1 MTIHTIH
8 TIWLY
13 HMSQLD
19 QFVAALESILHHVE
33 DGILIADDQQNLL
46 YHNQLFRELLSIPK
60 DKPLQH
66 MSDLEGLNLK
76 KELLRA
82 AIDAGQTDAASRPI
96 DSFVEFEH
104 VHTVGDS
111 ARHLRI
117 RSGVVRSPCTT
128 APLRMLIVRDYTEQQ
143 QLRAVLSHADES
155 GLVTRDPQM
164 LEIIARLEQIAPS
177 PAFILLQ
184 GESGTGKTQL
194 ARYLHNK
201 SAQRDGP
208 YVEVN
213 CAAIPHSLIES
224 ELFGHVKGAYTGAHQ
239 QRAGRFQAANGGTL
253 FLDEIS
259 EVPIELQA
267 KLLRAVQDQSFEMVG
282 SDKTI
287 TVDVRVITASNRNLR
302 EAVDDGSFRA
312 DLYYRL
318 AVIPIHIPALR
329 DRPGDIPL
337 LIQHFTQQLID
348 RGYSAD
354 IKWSQDALNLM
365 MNYPWPGNVRELR
378 NAVEHG
384 IICAETGHVTAHSLP
399 QDLLQYTDKSEATNS
414 HHLQAEQNEI
424 QREEIMTALR
434 EANGNRAEA
443 AEKLGINRTTL
454 WRRMQKLGIN
464 EGAVMSH

>member
-1 MTIHTIH
+1 
-8 TIWLY
+8 
-13 HMSQLD
+13 MSQLD
-19 QFVAALESILHHVE
+19 QFVAALEPILNHVE
-33 DGILIADDQQNLL
+33 DGILIADDQQTLL

-60 DKPLQH
+60 DKTLLK
-66 MSDLEGLNLK
+66 MNDLEGLNLK

-96 DSFVEFEH
+96 DSFVEFEYMH
-104 VHTVGDS
+104 SVGDT

-128 APLRMLIVRDYTEQQ
+128 APLRLLIVRDYTDQH

-155 GLVTRDPQM
+155 GLATRDPQM
-164 LEIIARLEQIAPS
+164 LEIIARIEQIGPS
-177 PAFILLQ
+177 PAFVLLQ

-201 SAQRDGP
+201 SAQRNGP

-224 ELFGHVKGAYTGAHQ
+224 ELFGHVKGAFTGAHQ
-239 QRAGRFQAANGGTL
+239 QRAGRFQAAHGGTL

-267 KLLRAVQDQSFEMVG
+267 KLLHAVQEQRFEMVG

-287 TVDVRVITASNRNLR
+287 SVDVRVITASNRNLR

-329 DRPGDIPL
+329 ERPGDIPL
-337 LIQHFTQQLID
+337 LIQHFSQQLAE
-348 RGYSAD
+348 RGYPAH
-354 IKWSQDALNLM
+354 IEWSPEALNLM

-384 IICAETGHVTAHSLP
+384 IICAESGKVTAHSLP
-399 QDLLQYTDKSEATNS
+399 QDLLQFIDRATTASN
-414 HHLQAEQNEI
+414 HYLQAEQNEI
-424 QREEIMTALR
+424 QREAIMAALR
-434 EANGNRAEA
+434 EAKGNRAEA
-443 AEKLGINRTTL
+443 ADKLGINRTTL
-454 WRRMQKLGIN
+454 WRRMQKLGID
-464 EGAVMSH
+464 EGAVLAH

>member
-1 MTIHTIH
+1 
-8 TIWLY
+8 
-13 HMSQLD
+13 MSQLD

-33 DGILIADDQQNLL
+33 DGILIADNEQTLL
-46 YHNQLFRELLSIPK
+46 YHNQLFRDLLAIPE
-60 DKPLQH
+60 DKSLLH
-66 MSDLEGLNLK
+66 MRDLEGLNLK

-82 AIDAGQTDAASRPI
+82 AIEAGQTDAASRPI

-104 VHTVGDS
+104 VHVAGES

-128 APLRMLIVRDYTEQQ
+128 APLRLLIVRDYTEQQ

-155 GLVTRDPQM
+155 GMVTHDPQM

-177 PAFILLQ
+177 PAFVLLQ

-201 SAQRDGP
+201 SARRDGP

-239 QRAGRFQAANGGTL
+239 QRAGRFQAAHGGTL

-267 KLLRAVQDQSFEMVG
+267 KLLRAVQDQKFEMVG

-287 TVDVRVITASNRNLR
+287 SVDVRVITASNRNLR

-329 DRPGDIPL
+329 ERPGDIPT
-337 LIQHFTQQLID
+337 LIQHFTQQLAA
-348 RGYSAD
+348 RGYPSNTEWDQEA
-354 IKWSQDALNLM
+354 INLM
-365 MNYPWPGNVRELR
+365 MNYPWPGNVRELC

-384 IICAETGHVTAHSLP
+384 IICAEAGRVTAHSLP
-399 QDLLQYTDKSEATNS
+399 QDLLHYTGRGMAANS
-414 HHLQAEQNEI
+414 HYLQAEQNEL
-424 QREEIMTALR
+424 QREAIMTALR

-443 AEKLGINRTTL
+443 ADKLGINRTTL
-454 WRRMQKLGIN
+454 WRRMQKLGID
-464 EGAVMSH
+464 EAAVMSH

>member
-1 MTIHTIH
+1 
-8 TIWLY
+8 
-13 HMSQLD
+13 MSQLD
-19 QFVAALESILHHVE
+19 QFVAALESILNHVE
-33 DGILIADDQQNLL
+33 DGILIADDEQNLL
-46 YHNQLFRELLSIPK
+46 YHNQSFRGLLSIPK

-66 MSDLEGLNLK
+66 MSDLEGINLK

-82 AIDAGQTDAASRPI
+82 AIDAGHTDAASRPI
-96 DSFVEFEH
+96 DGFVEFEH
-104 VHTVGDS
+104 IHTAGDS

-143 QLRAVLSHADES
+143 QLRTVLSHSDES
-155 GLVTRDPQM
+155 GLATRDPQM

-201 SAQRDGP
+201 STRRDGP

-259 EVPIELQA
+259 EVPVELQA
-267 KLLRAVQDQSFEMVG
+267 KLLRAVQDQCFEMVG
-282 SDKTI
+282 SDKTT

-329 DRPGDIPL
+329 ERPGDIPL

-348 RGYSAD
+348 RGYPAD
-354 IKWSQDALNLM
+354 IEWSQEARNLM

-384 IICAETGHVTAHSLP
+384 IICAEAGLVTAHSLP
-399 QDLLQYTDKSEATNS
+399 QDLNQYPGRSTMTNGQ
-414 HHLQAEQNEI
+414 HLQAEQNEI
-424 QREEIMTALR
+424 QREEIIAALR
-434 EANGNRAEA
+434 EAHGNRAEA

-454 WRRMQKLGIN
+454 WRRMQKLGID
-464 EGAVMSH
+464 EGATMSH

>member
-1 MTIHTIH
+1 
-8 TIWLY
+8 
-13 HMSQLD
+13 
-19 QFVAALESILHHVE
+19 
-33 DGILIADDQQNLL
+33 
-46 YHNQLFRELLSIPK
+46 
-60 DKPLQH
+60 
-66 MSDLEGLNLK
+66 
-76 KELLRA
+76 
-82 AIDAGQTDAASRPI
+82 GQTDAASRPV

-104 VHTVGDS
+104 IHTVGDS

-201 SAQRDGP
+201 SARCDGP

-267 KLLRAVQDQSFEMVG
+267 KLLRAVQDQRFEMVG

-337 LIQHFTQQLID
+337 LIQHFSQQLTD
-348 RGYSAD
+348 RGYPAD
-354 IKWSQDALNLM
+354 IEWSQEALNLM

-384 IICAETGHVTAHSLP
+384 IICAEAGQVTAHSLP
-399 QDLLQYTDKSEATNS
+399 QDLLQYTYKSEATNS

-424 QREEIMTALR
+424 QREAIMTALR
-434 EANGNRAEA
+434 EANGNRAQA

-454 WRRMQKLGIN
+454 WRRMQKLGID
-464 EGAVMSH
+464 EGAVMSD

>member
-1 MTIHTIH
+1 
-8 TIWLY
+8 
-13 HMSQLD
+13 MSQLD
-19 QFVAALESILHHVE
+19 QFVAALESILNHVE
-33 DGILIADDQQNLL
+33 DGVLIADDEQNLL
-46 YHNQLFRELLSIPK
+46 YHNQLFRDLLSIPK
-60 DKPLQH
+60 DKSLQH

-82 AIDAGQTDAASRPI
+82 AIDAGHTDAASRPV

-104 VHTVGDS
+104 IHTVGDS

-128 APLRMLIVRDYTEQQ
+128 APLRMLIARDYTEHH
-143 QLRAVLSHADES
+143 QLRTVLSHSDES
-155 GLVTRDPQM
+155 GLITRDPQM

-194 ARYLHNK
+194 ARYLHNR
-201 SAQRDGP
+201 SDRRDGP

-259 EVPIELQA
+259 EVPVELQA
-267 KLLRAVQDQSFEMVG
+267 KLLRAVQDQCFEMVG

-287 TVDVRVITASNRNLR
+287 TVDVRVITASNLNLR

-337 LIQHFTQQLID
+337 LIQHFTRQLID
-348 RGYSAD
+348 RGYPAD
-354 IKWSQDALNLM
+354 IEWNQEAMNLM
-365 MNYPWPGNVRELR
+365 MNYPWPGNVRELS

-384 IICAETGHVTAHSLP
+384 IICAEARQVTAHSLP
-399 QDLLQYTDKSEATNS
+399 QDLTQYTGKALMTNG
-414 HHLQAEQNEI
+414 HYLQAEQNEML
-424 QREEIMTALR
+424 REEIIAALR

-443 AEKLGINRTTL
+443 ANKLGINRTTL
-454 WRRMQKLGIN
+454 WRRMQKLGVD
-464 EGAVMSH
+464 EAAVLSH

>member
-1 MTIHTIH
+1 
-8 TIWLY
+8 
-13 HMSQLD
+13 MSELD
-19 QFVAALESILHHVE
+19 QFVAALESILNHVE
-33 DGILIADDQQNLL
+33 DGILIADDEQNLL
-46 YHNQLFRELLSIPK
+46 YHNPLFRELLSIPE
-60 DKPLQH
+60 DKSLQCLK
-66 MSDLEGLNLK
+66 DLEGLNLK

-82 AIDAGQTDAASRPI
+82 SIDAGHTDAASRPI
-96 DSFVEFEH
+96 DNFVEFEH
-104 VHTVGDS
+104 LHMTGES

-128 APLRMLIVRDYTEQQ
+128 APLRLLIVRDYTEQHR
-143 QLRAVLSHADES
+143 LRTVLSHTDES
-155 GLVTRDPQM
+155 GMATRDPQM
-164 LEIIARLEQIAPS
+164 LEIIARLEQIAPN
-177 PAFILLQ
+177 PAYVMLQ

-201 SAQRDGP
+201 SLNREGP
-208 YVEVN
+208 YIEVN

-239 QRAGRFQAANGGTL
+239 ARAGRFQAANGGTL

-267 KLLRAVQDQSFEMVG
+267 KLLRAVQDQCFEMVG

-318 AVIPIHIPALR
+318 AVIPVHIPALR
-329 DRPGDIPL
+329 ERPGDIPML
-337 LIQHFTQQLID
+337 VHHFSQQLVE
-348 RGYSAD
+348 RGYPAD
-354 IKWSQDALNLM
+354 LEWTQEALSLM

-384 IICAETGHVTAHSLP
+384 IICAECGLITAHSLP
-399 QDLLQYTDKSEATNS
+399 QDLLHYTNKDVAINT
-414 HHLQAEQNEI
+414 HHLRVEQNEM
-424 QREEIMTALR
+424 QREEIITALR

-454 WRRMQKLGIN
+454 WRRMQKLGI
-464 EGAVMSH
+464 EEAAVLPH